1 MKLSRPCVGRHR
13 FWMNYPASS
22 RLSPRP
28 GTEVGISLSCPSFNQ
43 ASGYRRHMI
52 DGALHRF
59 VALGQGRGAV
69 AGGRGDLRLVV
80 N

>member
-1 MKLSRPCVGRHR
+1 
-13 FWMNYPASS
+13 
-22 RLSPRP
+22 
-28 GTEVGISLSCPSFNQ
+28 
-43 ASGYRRHMI
+43 MI